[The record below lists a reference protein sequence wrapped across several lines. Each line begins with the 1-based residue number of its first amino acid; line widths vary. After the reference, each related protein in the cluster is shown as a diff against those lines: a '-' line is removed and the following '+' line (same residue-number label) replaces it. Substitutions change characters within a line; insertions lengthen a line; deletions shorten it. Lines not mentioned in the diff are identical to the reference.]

1 MNLWLERIV
10 EAARAH
16 GHDWKQI
23 SKKPTKFLR
32 VILLKGPP
40 AYTWEAVTIQDVVF
54 LFGHTMWHDEF
65 PRPGDQPHA
74 LLSGSRILTTWPPGK
89 HSRLPEMVF
98 GFPSIH
104 VRRWIKKAV
113 HPLKGEYSSLS
124 VWDTAKEHNR
134 KKGGSRRLSQG
145 AKKEQ
150 TIELRSKLG
159 ISSRTFTIPGGVPS
173 MTAQRDCSICYMS
186 PVLPLFKWEF
196 FFF

>member
-1 MNLWLERIV
+1 
-10 EAARAH
+10 
-16 GHDWKQI
+16 
-23 SKKPTKFLR
+23 
-32 VILLKGPP
+32 
-40 AYTWEAVTIQDVVF
+40 
-54 LFGHTMWHDEF
+54 
-65 PRPGDQPHA
+65 
-74 LLSGSRILTTWPPGK
+74 
-89 HSRLPEMVF
+89 MVF

-196 FFF
+196 FFFLIILPLVTTRAANHLSIFCSSLWIKKSNIWALCRDDYASSPHEQTTRITSLNPLGDPGLQA